1 MLRSRSRLTGRGLG
15 QSSGIGSGIGCRR
28 GMARGMAPGLARGL
42 IVGLAI
48 GLSGGL
54 AGCSTDRIIDDL
66 PAGVGLPA
74 DAPARPKVAY
84 QYPAVHDM
92 PPPRAT
98 PALSDAAQVRL
109 EKELL
114 TDRDRL
120 EGKPSLAKKSA
131 ARRKKPAEAP
141 NSQPLN
147 IKSEQGS
154 GAATK
159 P

>member
-1 MLRSRSRLTGRGLG
+1 MGRSRLRLTHPGVRQGSRFDRKFATDRGLAHRLAVG
-15 QSSGIGSGIGCRR
+15 LSMALSLALSSG
-28 GMARGMAPGLARGL
+28 L
-42 IVGLAI
+42 
-48 GLSGGL
+48 L
-54 AGCSTDRIIDDL
+54 AGCATGVVVDDL
-66 PAGVGLPA
+66 PSAVGLPA

-92 PPPRAT
+92 PPPRAV
-98 PALSDAAQVRL
+98 PPLSDAAQVRL

-120 EGKPSLAKKSA
+120 EGKPISTKKPGSA
-131 ARRKKPAEAP
+131 KKPAAEV
-141 NSQPLN
+141 NNQPLN
-147 IKSEQGS
+147 IKSDQGS